1 MAAPTAPPTAP
12 LGDVVRWRARA
23 EWFEI
28 DSLLGYRDA
37 EMARTAHVEPARRRQ
52 VERSAIALTIAEA
65 THLSEGQV
73 QLRLSAADR
82 VREQAPTVW
91 EAFADGVVDWS
102 RVRDIASTID
112 QLEREESI
120 TRLDCLV
127 VPYAACHT
135 GAELRQWLRRFVHR
149 VEADLASPRADTARR
164 DRHVSIRHGD
174 DAMSWLNAYL
184 PSHEA
189 AAIEQ
194 RLRAEARRPVD
205 DADDRTIAQRE
216 ADVLVGWCLDEDA
229 STGSTGTTASTGGV
243 GSANIAVTIDA
254 DVLAG
259 VRAGFA
265 ESADGRWGVPAAWIS
280 AVVATGSTF
289 WHRIL
294 TQPVTGDVLSHEYLG
309 RFAPDV
315 LDIALQYLHEVC
327 QAPGCLVPAGRCDID
342 HRVPH
347 PEGITTA
354 ANLGP
359 LCRRHHLVKGHGV
372 LRWSTA
378 PPANASPPRAAEIYV
393 GPTPVPMEY
402 VAA

>member
-1 MAAPTAPPTAP
+1 MAAPTAPSTAP

-229 STGSTGTTASTGGV
+229 STGSTGTTGTTAS
-243 GSANIAVTIDA
+243 
-254 DVLAG
+254 L
-259 VRAGFA
+259 
-265 ESADGRWGVPAAWIS
+265 DGRRRQRE
-280 AVVATGSTF
+280 
-289 WHRIL
+289 HRRDDRRRRASRGPGRL
-294 TQPVTGDVLSHEYLG
+294 RRVGRRSLG
-309 RFAPDV
+309 RPGR
-315 LDIALQYLHEVC
+315 LDL
-327 QAPGCLVPAGRCDID
+327 R
-342 HRVPH
+342 
-347 PEGITTA
+347 
-354 ANLGP
+354 
-359 LCRRHHLVKGHGV
+359 CRRHRQHLLAPHPHPAGH
-372 LRWSTA
+372 RRRA
-378 PPANASPPRAAEIYV
+378 QPR
-393 GPTPVPMEY
+393 VPRS
-402 VAA
+402 VRP